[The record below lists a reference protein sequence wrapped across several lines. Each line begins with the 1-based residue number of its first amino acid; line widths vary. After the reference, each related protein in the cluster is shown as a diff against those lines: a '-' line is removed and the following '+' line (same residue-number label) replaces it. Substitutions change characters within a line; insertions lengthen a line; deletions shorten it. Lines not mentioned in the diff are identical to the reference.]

1 MLPLFL
7 LSEQIPQPLCE
18 QAISRDN
25 GSTFRAT
32 VESLL
37 LTMKNCTAKRKTNA
51 NYTDQVAELMPS
63 CLSSSQ
69 KTAEYL
75 YAVAAVHFRTLQL
88 LNQLVFSMMKYK
100 PSIKIQL
107 NSSELLFTDQKV
119 YRHGLCRILTP
130 LDNEQMFAHASSK

>member
-1 MLPLFL
+1 MPIILIRWQNSCHLACRHP
-7 LSEQIPQPLCE
+7 
-18 QAISRDN
+18 R
-25 GSTFRAT
+25 
-32 VESLL
+32 
-37 LTMKNCTAKRKTNA
+37 KRGN
-51 NYTDQVAELMPS
+51 S
-63 CLSSSQ
+63 
-69 KTAEYL
+69 AEYM